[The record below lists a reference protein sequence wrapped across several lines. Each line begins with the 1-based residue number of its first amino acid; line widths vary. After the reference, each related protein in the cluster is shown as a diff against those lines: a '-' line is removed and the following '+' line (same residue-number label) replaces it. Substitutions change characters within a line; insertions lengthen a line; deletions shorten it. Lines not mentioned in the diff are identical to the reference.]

1 MIRKLARSARLAAA
15 VLAAVFISAPGV
27 QVAFATDLLA
37 PSPKFRAEDNNGN
50 PLTGGKLFTYQA
62 GSTTKT
68 PTYTDSTGGT
78 PNTNPVILDTRG
90 EANVWMVPG
99 QAYKFTLS
107 PSTDSDPP
115 TGPIWTVDNIFG
127 TGTLA
132 SILFDH
138 GLTSSVDPCVS
149 SCEATLAQIP
159 NNTVLGNVS
168 GSTNYPVPIN
178 TAQLT
183 ALCNTFTTALSGC
196 VPAGGSY
203 PSNNVLLTNGT
214 WGPCAQFTS
223 ALAGC
228 VPASGGGHTNILF
241 ADGWGAA
248 PSFPS
253 IGTCNLLGGNA
264 GAFTCITVGSGLQL
278 VGNVLSATGTG
289 SSGAGFQMF
298 TGSGTFTIPATAIKV
313 RLVGGGGG
321 AVTGTCPNEPISGGE
336 GADAIVWF
344 TGLTVGNTL
353 TVTVGAGGLS
363 VNDGSCTT
371 VTAGNG
377 GASTIASGTQTITT
391 ATAGGGAGSVSTG
404 GGGTDGT
411 VSNISLWNGYSL
423 LASYGNGGDRNISG
437 SMDGQPGLV
446 LIEW

>member
-15 VLAAVFISAPGV
+15 VLAAVFISAPGA
-27 QVAFATDLLA
+27 QLAVAADLVA
-37 PSPKFRAEDNNGN
+37 PSPKFRGEDNNGN

-62 GSTTKT
+62 GTTTKQA
-68 PTYTDSTGGT
+68 TYTDSGGLT
-78 PNTNPVILDTRG
+78 PNTNPVILNTRG
-90 EANVWMVPG
+90 EADVWMVPG

-107 PSTDSDPP
+107 PSTDGDPP
-115 TGPIWTVDNIFG
+115 TNPIWTVDQLFG
-127 TGTLA
+127 SGSLS
-132 SILFDH
+132 SITFQN
-138 GLTSSVDPCVS
+138 GLTASVNPCVS
-149 SCEATLAQIP
+149 TCIATLAQIP

-183 ALCNTFTTALSGC
+183 ALCNVFSTALSGC
-196 VPAGGSY
+196 VPAGGAY

-214 WGPCAQFTS
+214 WGPCAQFTT

-228 VPASGGGHTNILF
+228 VAASGGGHTNLLW

-248 PSFPS
+248 PTVPV

-264 GAFTCITVGSGLQL
+264 GAYTCVTVGSGLQL
-278 VGNVLSATGTG
+278 LANVLSATG

-321 AVTGTCPNEPISGGE
+321 AVTGLCPNEPISGGE
-336 GADAIVWF
+336 GADAIVRF
-344 TGLTVGNTL
+344 TGLTVGQTL
-353 TVTVGAGGLS
+353 TVTTGAGGAS
-363 VNDGSCTT
+363 VNDGSCTS
-371 VTAGNG
+371 VTASAGGNT
-377 GASTIASGTQTITT
+377 TISSGTGTITT
-391 ATAGGGAGSVSTG
+391 GTAGGGGGAGSVSG
-404 GGGTDGT
+404 GGADGIVT
-411 VSNISLWNGYSL
+411 NITLQNGFSL
-423 LASYGNGGDRNISG
+423 LARYGNGGNRNLDGTMS
-437 SMDGQPGLV
+437 GQPGIV